1 MDKKAIIQRA
11 LENINHPLS
20 EITRRMTYR
29 ARSPGVAPVS
39 GIKMALPKTSTMAKK
54 MQKVLDDET
63 PAGRKKQKQMAN
75 LVIGREEDDKEI
87 LLQFKTAASREK
99 FRKLMNED
107 VQIDEEKSLF
117 DISPTSSKWM
127 KGRLRTGYNKSQK
140 SGMPKEMFKKG
151 QVIDLHPFDG
161 DRFVGAKSPK
171 DKGSY
176 FFVAKRHVDA
186 MNESVHLDE
195 MKRSDEPFTVVAI
208 KNNKVVGKAFGI
220 LHDEIE
226 DTIQSMK
233 EDKKGAKISVESKSG
248 RIVHTESVQVDEAMA
263 PFNPMGGGKR
273 KPATNIGKDLR
284 NQLQMTKPSDYSFSA
299 PAADGGTFAV
309 IPIKTSRPSS
319 QAGVMMAIFD
329 KRGKVS
335 AYYGTHMDTDSA
347 KKFAKKDGL
356 IEDVQLDE
364 ATQHIVHVNVSRT
377 GFRKL
382 EAMIASL
389 NGYRESD
396 YSDGKARFYFDEKH
410 DSAERKKVAEFINK
424 TRGAEFSH
432 AMKENVQLDEEVI
445 KARVAFF
452 GRPSKNNSDMRDAKK
467 KNMFVDAK
475 DVDAAKG
482 KMFDVTFNSR
492 RQFNRFESEYDFLM
506 VKVFEDVQLDETN
519 FRFPQPGEYYGDL
532 GKSISDDP
540 YYTMSKAE
548 LKKRSDEVDRKF
560 ASVMRKHKRT
570 KVGEVL
576 DLLDKDGGTKLYKDS
591 DIKQISKYLTKFKDN
606 VRKVA
611 HEMLILVMQ
620 GDDYLAKKRIPV
632 REDVQLDETMTTRDL
647 ESMIKGLKR
656 GAKQEIADALNDM
669 NLGGYG
675 DYEARVDNVHKFKT
689 KDLFNAM
696 KKVMK
701 LESLKMRLDERP
713 DVPTYVIDRK
723 TKKIVHGPT
732 DTGDAK
738 LFLKKQVQP
747 RKFFIRQI
755 RGAAKKVGDTV

>member
-11 LENINHPLS
+11 LDNINHPLS
-20 EITRRMTYR
+20 EITRRTTYR

-186 MNESVHLDE
+186 M
-195 MKRSDEPFTVVAI
+195 K
-208 KNNKVVGKAFGI
+208 
-220 LHDEIE
+220 
-226 DTIQSMK
+226 
-233 EDKKGAKISVESKSG
+233 
-248 RIVHTESVQVDEAMA
+248 
-263 PFNPMGGGKR
+263 
-273 KPATNIGKDLR
+273 
-284 NQLQMTKPSDYSFSA
+284 
-299 PAADGGTFAV
+299 
-309 IPIKTSRPSS
+309 
-319 QAGVMMAIFD
+319 
-329 KRGKVS
+329 
-335 AYYGTHMDTDSA
+335 
-347 KKFAKKDGL
+347 
-356 IEDVQLDE
+356 EDVQLDE
-364 ATQHIVHVNVSRT
+364 ETQHIVHVNVSRT

-396 YSDGKARFYFDEKH
+396 YSDGKARFYFDAKKH
-410 DSAERKKVAEFINK
+410 DSAERKKVAEFIKK

-432 AMKENVQLDEEVI
+432 AMKLEDVQLDEGTMNFLFDSPL
-445 KARVAFF
+445 KAGAFAQ
-452 GRPSKNNSDMRDAKK
+452 RIMRDKLASEVDRYVDHGKRKEVVELITHPNNYEKNDILKLAKK
-467 KNMFVDAK
+467 Y
-475 DVDAAKG
+475 KG
-482 KMFDVTFNSR
+482 TVHSV
-492 RQFNRFESEYDFLM
+492 E
-506 VKVFEDVQLDETN
+506 EDVQLDETN

-540 YYTMSKAE
+540 YDFADMSRDE
-548 LKKRSDEVDRKF
+548 LRKRSRDIERKF
-560 ASVMRKHKRT
+560 AVMMRKHKGT

-576 DLLDKDGGTKLYKDS
+576 DLLDKDGNTKVHQDN
-591 DIKQISKYLTKFKDN
+591 DIKLIKRYLTKFKDN

-611 HEMLILVMQ
+611 HQMMIDFME

-632 REDVQLDETMTTRDL
+632 REDVQLDETMTARDL

-669 NLGGYG
+669 NLSGYG
-675 DYEARVDNVHKFKT
+675 DYEARVDNIHKFKT

-701 LESLKMRLDERP
+701 LESLRLEERAM
-713 DVPTYVIDRK
+713 TYVIDRK

-738 LFLKKQVQP
+738 LYLKKQIQP
-747 RKFFIRQI
+747 RKFMIRQI

>member
-11 LENINHPLS
+11 LDNINHPLS
-20 EITRRMTYR
+20 EITRRTTYR

-186 MNESVHLDE
+186 MKEDVKLDE
-195 MKRSDEPFTVVAI
+195 GTMNFLFDSPL
-208 KNNKVVGKAFGI
+208 KAGAFAQRI
-220 LHDEIE
+220 
-226 DTIQSMK
+226 MR
-233 EDKKGAKISVESKSG
+233 DKLASE
-248 RIVHTESVQVDEAMA
+248 VDRYVDH
-263 PFNPMGGGKR
+263 GKR
-273 KPATNIGKDLR
+273 KEVVELI
-284 NQLQMTKPSDYSFSA
+284 
-299 PAADGGTFAV
+299 
-309 IPIKTSRPSS
+309 
-319 QAGVMMAIFD
+319 
-329 KRGKVS
+329 
-335 AYYGTHMDTDSA
+335 THPNNYEKNDILKLA
-347 KKFAKKDGL
+347 KKYKG
-356 IEDVQLDE
+356 
-364 ATQHIVHVNVSRT
+364 TVHSV
-377 GFRKL
+377 
-382 EAMIASL
+382 E
-389 NGYRESD
+389 
-396 YSDGKARFYFDEKH
+396 
-410 DSAERKKVAEFINK
+410 
-424 TRGAEFSH
+424 
-432 AMKENVQLDEEVI
+432 
-445 KARVAFF
+445 
-452 GRPSKNNSDMRDAKK
+452 
-467 KNMFVDAK
+467 
-475 DVDAAKG
+475 
-482 KMFDVTFNSR
+482 
-492 RQFNRFESEYDFLM
+492 
-506 VKVFEDVQLDETN
+506 EDVQLDETN

-532 GKSISDDP
+532 AKSISDDP
-540 YYTMSKAE
+540 YDFADMSKAE
-548 LKKRSDEVDRKF
+548 LRKRSRDIERKF
-560 ASVMRKHKRT
+560 AVMMRKHKGT

-576 DLLDKDGGTKLYKDS
+576 DLLDKDGNTKVHQDN
-591 DIKQISKYLTKFKDN
+591 DIKLIKRYLTKFKDN

-611 HEMLILVMQ
+611 HQMMIDFME

-632 REDVQLDETMTTRDL
+632 REDVQLDETMTARDL
-647 ESMIKGLKR
+647 ESMIKGLKK
-656 GAKQEIADALNDM
+656 GAKQEIADVLNDM

-675 DYEARVDNVHKFKT
+675 DYEARVDNIHKFKT

-701 LESLKMRLDERP
+701 LESLTEEKKVKARVGFIAKKPRDVVRDLRTADKLNMFASAQEAPGSRTDIFDITFASERQMNKFMGAFDVMLIDMLESKMQLDERAM
-713 DVPTYVIDRK
+713 TYVIDRRSK
-723 TKKIVHGPT
+723 EIVYGPT

-738 LFLKKQVQP
+738 LYLKKQIQP
-747 RKFFIRQI
+747 RKLMIRQI
-755 RGAAKKVGDTV
+755 RGDAKKVGDKV

>member
-11 LENINHPLS
+11 LDNINHPLS
-20 EITRRMTYR
+20 EITRRTTYR

-186 MNESVHLDE
+186 MKEDVKLDE
-195 MKRSDEPFTVVAI
+195 GTMNFLFDSPL
-208 KNNKVVGKAFGI
+208 KAGAFAQRI
-220 LHDEIE
+220 
-226 DTIQSMK
+226 MR
-233 EDKKGAKISVESKSG
+233 DKLASE
-248 RIVHTESVQVDEAMA
+248 VDRYVDH
-263 PFNPMGGGKR
+263 GKR
-273 KPATNIGKDLR
+273 KEVVELI
-284 NQLQMTKPSDYSFSA
+284 
-299 PAADGGTFAV
+299 
-309 IPIKTSRPSS
+309 
-319 QAGVMMAIFD
+319 
-329 KRGKVS
+329 
-335 AYYGTHMDTDSA
+335 THPNNYEKNDILKLA
-347 KKFAKKDGL
+347 KKYKG
-356 IEDVQLDE
+356 
-364 ATQHIVHVNVSRT
+364 TVHSV
-377 GFRKL
+377 
-382 EAMIASL
+382 E
-389 NGYRESD
+389 
-396 YSDGKARFYFDEKH
+396 
-410 DSAERKKVAEFINK
+410 
-424 TRGAEFSH
+424 
-432 AMKENVQLDEEVI
+432 
-445 KARVAFF
+445 
-452 GRPSKNNSDMRDAKK
+452 
-467 KNMFVDAK
+467 
-475 DVDAAKG
+475 
-482 KMFDVTFNSR
+482 
-492 RQFNRFESEYDFLM
+492 
-506 VKVFEDVQLDETN
+506 EDVQLDETN
-519 FRFPQPGEYYGDL
+519 FRFPQPGEDYGDL
-532 GKSISDDP
+532 TKSISDPSGRAFPD
-540 YYTMSKAE
+540 MSRDE
-548 LKKRSDEVDRKF
+548 LRKRSRDIERKF
-560 ASVMRKHKRT
+560 AVMMRKHKGT

-576 DLLDKDGGTKLYKDS
+576 DLLDKDGNTKVHQDN
-591 DIKQISKYLTKFKDN
+591 DIKLIKRYLTKFKDN

-611 HEMLILVMQ
+611 HQMMIDFME

-632 REDVQLDETMTTRDL
+632 REDVQLDETMTARDL

-675 DYEARVDNVHKFKT
+675 DYEARVDNIHKFKT

-701 LESLKMRLDERP
+701 LESLTEEKKVKARVGFIAKKPRDVVRDLRTADKLNMFASAQEAPGSRTDIFDITFASERQMNKFMGAFDVMLIDMLESKMQLDERAM
-713 DVPTYVIDRK
+713 TYVIDRRSK
-723 TKKIVHGPT
+723 EIVYGPT

-738 LFLKKQVQP
+738 LYLKKQIQP
-747 RKFFIRQI
+747 RKLMIRQI
-755 RGAAKKVGDTV
+755 RGDAKKVGDKV